1 MPLLIFIPSYQNW
14 TFKFMVTSSSNNF
27 FKYFFRQG
35 VQVLQGPFIETNV
48 TNSSFHPVKNH
59 NWIKTVYILS
69 TYRYVATN
77 LTKVI
82 LFGLSSSKA
91 EVSKLSRLS

>member
-1 MPLLIFIPSYQNW
+1 
-14 TFKFMVTSSSNNF
+14 MVRTSSNNF
-27 FKYFFRQG
+27 FKYFSRQG

-59 NWIKTVYILS
+59 NWTKTVYILP
-69 TYRYVATN
+69 TYRYVPTN

-82 LFGLSSSKA
+82 LFGLSSSKS
-91 EVSKLSRLS
+91 EVSKLAPLS

>member
-1 MPLLIFIPSYQNW
+1 
-14 TFKFMVTSSSNNF
+14 MVTSSSINF
-27 FKYFFRQG
+27 FKYFFCQG

-48 TNSSFHPVKNH
+48 TNSSFHPVKYH
-59 NWIKTVYILS
+59 NWTKTVYILS
-69 TYRYVATN
+69 TYIYVPTN

-91 EVSKLSRLS
+91 EVSKLAPLS